1 MRREYASIA
10 AMGAILVGSQVI
22 AILLAPLFLTGGF
35 QAFPNPSDVTN
46 TAVYIV
52 LILAFTGVIL
62 LLVRYRRQNVAKY
75 VILASIFVTLAFIL
89 LLPLYGGFC
98 YATGRQVECFATS
111 PLVDPNEIAFLT
123 FLANL
128 STLLAFVIAG
138 GLIYLL
144 VKFPEWYVVDSI
156 GFVTAAGV
164 TAILGISFGLLPAIL
179 LLLALAV
186 YDAWAVYRTKHM
198 VTLADELTSQRL
210 PILLVIPK
218 KAGYS
223 FREQKSLKEQVA
235 SGEEREAMFV
245 GLGDLIIPGILSVS
259 AFTFL
264 NDPTLNLL
272 GRSFG
277 AIAPFMMV
285 ALGTVVGSLLGFFVL
300 MRYVLKGNPQAG
312 LPLLNG
318 GALLGFLVTSLLVY
332 GTVHIV

>member
-52 LILAFTGVIL
+52 LILAFTGLIL
-62 LLVRYRRQNVAKY
+62 LLVRFRRQNVAKY

-89 LLPLYGGFC
+89 LLPLYVGLY
-98 YATGRQVECFATS
+98 YATDQ
-111 PLVDPNEIAFLT
+111 PVDDNQLA

-128 STLLAFVIAG
+128 STLLSFLIAG

-144 VKFPEWYVVDSI
+144 VKFPEWYVVDAI
-156 GFVTAAGV
+156 GIVTAAGV
-164 TAILGISFGLLPAIL
+164 TAILGISFGILPAIL
-179 LLLALAV
+179 LLVALAI

-264 NDPTLNLL
+264 TAP
-272 GRSFG
+272 GRSFLG
-277 AIAPFMMV
+277 LEPNAFV
-285 ALGTVVGSLLGFFVL
+285 AAGTVLGSLVGFFFL
-300 MRYVLKGNPQAG
+300 MRFVLKGNPQAG

-318 GALLGFLVTSLLVY
+318 GALLGFLLTNLLAY
-332 GTVHIV
+332 GYLNLA